1 MRDFRFSTVLKTITF
16 ALLVIALTAST
27 ARATSLI
34 DDPLHGFCGTS
45 ASSSTCTDNGTIT
58 PTSSLDQFGFYASPD
73 NLTGTDWLI
82 AILVPTNIANSDSF
96 SFTVDETAGSGN
108 TAKNDVT
115 SSLVATV
122 FDSTD
127 GDLETYLGANTG
139 YGITPAN
146 TNPQNSWGSL
156 TNLGTSAVFPTI
168 TGFNVYLIDLDA
180 ATLFK
185 SSSSSAPNAPLLTLG
200 GSPLVAGME
209 ITSFLLGTCS
219 ITENGC
225 TPNVA
230 TAPSGV
236 LLFTGDPC
244 PLPPCGRSGG
254 EDAVPEPASLLL
266 LGSGLAMVARRVRR
280 KKA

>member
-1 MRDFRFSTVLKTITF
+1 MRDFRLSTVLKTMGF
-16 ALLVIALTAST
+16 ALVGMTLTAST

-45 ASSSTCTDNGTIT
+45 AGASTCIDNGTIT
-58 PTSSLDQFGFYASPD
+58 PTSSLGQFGFYASPD

-108 TAKNDVT
+108 TAKNDVA

-127 GDLETYLGANTG
+127 GDLATYLGANTG
-139 YGITPAN
+139 YGITPSN

-168 TGFNVYLIDLDA
+168 TGFRVYLIDLDA

-185 SSSSSAPNAPLLTLG
+185 SSLV
-200 GSPLVAGME
+200 GSECATPDAGRGPARGWDGDSVLPARDVLDHRE
-209 ITSFLLGTCS
+209 RLHAECC
-219 ITENGC
+219 NG
-225 TPNVA
+225 A
-230 TAPSGV
+230 Q
-236 LLFTGDPC
+236 
-244 PLPPCGRSGG
+244 
-254 EDAVPEPASLLL
+254 
-266 LGSGLAMVARRVRR
+266 RRV
-280 KKA
+280 AF